1 MNTTQKLKVTFYPYL
16 QRAKNGES
24 PLYCKIMIDGARAQ
38 FASPYKVDPERWDK
52 KNIKFKG
59 TGSAQMVINAYID
72 QVKSELNNLFLRAVA
87 SNELISAKELKA
99 KYLGIEIEQPK
110 KKTICDAF
118 DYHIAKLQEKFDVN
132 LIHRNTL
139 LRYKATK
146 AKMIKF
152 MKLQL
157 RRSDLPLDELKFSFI
172 TDFEHYLITKDKL
185 SSNTAH
191 KNLIHLKKVVKV
203 AVILEWINASPFTQF
218 QCSYKNPERVFLTQE
233 EIDKIKNK
241 EFTIDRLTKVR
252 DVFLFQCYTGFAY
265 ADLFKFDQNALSLGI
280 DGDYWITTTRK
291 KTGNRESV
299 PLLPIAMEI
308 IEKYREHPFC
318 VEHNRLLPVNTNERY
333 NSYLKEIADLC
344 GIRKNITT
352 HVARHTFAT
361 TVTLSNGVPI
371 ETVSKMLGHTKL
383 ATTQIYAKV
392 LDRKISEDMR
402 VLREKLNQ
410 QGEVQKEK
418 KQGVN

>member
-1 MNTTQKLKVTFYPYL
+1 
-16 QRAKNGES
+16 
-24 PLYCKIMIDGARAQ
+24 
-38 FASPYKVDPERWDK
+38 
-52 KNIKFKG
+52 
-59 TGSAQMVINAYID
+59 
-72 QVKSELNNLFLRAVA
+72 
-87 SNELISAKELKA
+87 
-99 KYLGIEIEQPK
+99 
-110 KKTICDAF
+110 
-118 DYHIAKLQEKFDVN
+118 
-132 LIHRNTL
+132 
-139 LRYKATK
+139 
-146 AKMIKF
+146 
-152 MKLQL
+152 
-157 RRSDLPLDELKFSFI
+157 
-172 TDFEHYLITKDKL
+172 
-185 SSNTAH
+185 
-191 KNLIHLKKVVKV
+191 
-203 AVILEWINASPFTQF
+203 
-218 QCSYKNPERVFLTQE
+218 
-233 EIDKIKNK
+233 
-241 EFTIDRLTKVR
+241 
-252 DVFLFQCYTGFAY
+252 
-265 ADLFKFDQNALSLGI
+265 
-280 DGDYWITTTRK
+280 
-291 KTGNRESV
+291 
-299 PLLPIAMEI
+299 MEI